1 MGTQLGMQLEH
12 LAETN
17 RLLPVGNSTW
27 CQQYAG
33 TLATGREM
41 GGAPPDLS
49 TIEAAVRMLFALH
62 AEFVGLGACID
73 ELVGEPRRKQG
84 DTDE

>member
-1 MGTQLGMQLEH
+1 MGTQLGMQLDH

-17 RLLPVGNSTW
+17 RLLPVGNNTW

-33 TLATGREM
+33 TLATWREM
-41 GGAPPDLS
+41 GGVPPDLS

-62 AEFVGLGACID
+62 AQFEASGACID
-73 ELVGEPRRKQG
+73 ELLATEPKP
-84 DTDE
+84 